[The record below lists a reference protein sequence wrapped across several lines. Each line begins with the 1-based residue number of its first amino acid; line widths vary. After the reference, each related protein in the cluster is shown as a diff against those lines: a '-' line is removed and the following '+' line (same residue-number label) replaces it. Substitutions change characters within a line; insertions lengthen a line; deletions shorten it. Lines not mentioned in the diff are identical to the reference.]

1 MSILDTLL
9 PKEERQV
16 VRSDSMDTR
25 MFTELR
31 EQSGNLQKVE
41 KEGTESLKT
50 FPPLTQ
56 DIWSSL
62 FKFSPEFRKSE
73 EIAPSHRFNATLVD
87 KMTQMQQYREL
98 RVHTRLDEMHSAL
111 ATVALAGEMAKTLK
125 EELKEQVTTIAPRSA
140 TTAYSRRIAASS
152 VPDPAT
158 WLSFAVS

>member
-9 PKEERQV
+9 PKEEHQV

-41 KEGTESLKT
+41 KEGTEILKT

-98 RVHTRLDEMHSAL
+98 SDYR
-111 ATVALAGEMAKTLK
+111 K
-125 EELKEQVTTIAPRSA
+125 INYPN
-140 TTAYSRRIAASS
+140 
-152 VPDPAT
+152 
-158 WLSFAVS
+158 